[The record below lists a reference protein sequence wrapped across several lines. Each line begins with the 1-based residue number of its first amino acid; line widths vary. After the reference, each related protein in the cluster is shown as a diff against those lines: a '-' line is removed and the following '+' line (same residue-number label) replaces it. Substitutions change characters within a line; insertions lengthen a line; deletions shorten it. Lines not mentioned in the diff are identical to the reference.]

1 MANRRAP
8 TAVLKDFLPCAAL
21 EISNDFLTPV
31 SPANLAERP
40 KSAPLVDARY
50 MEPIEDTEVAG

>member
-1 MANRRAP
+1 MLTVRHGG
-8 TAVLKDFLPCAAL
+8 TVCLCAYVMTNAT
-21 EISNDFLTPV
+21 SCHLTPV